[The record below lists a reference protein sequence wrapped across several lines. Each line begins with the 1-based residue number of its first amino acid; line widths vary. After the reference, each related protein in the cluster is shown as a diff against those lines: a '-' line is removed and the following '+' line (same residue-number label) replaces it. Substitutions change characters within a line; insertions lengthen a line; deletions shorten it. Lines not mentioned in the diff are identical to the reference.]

1 MTTQRLPRVTSAPS
15 LEHTDCTTCG
25 EEIPPDGA
33 TVWIVDPAG
42 WGNVCCT
49 ADCADHEMYAL
60 SDLNS
65 DTDFTDVGRQLR

>member
-1 MTTQRLPRVTSAPS
+1 MTTQHLPRVTSAPS

-60 SDLNS
+60 SDLNP
-65 DTDFTDVGRQLR
+65 DTDFTDVGGN